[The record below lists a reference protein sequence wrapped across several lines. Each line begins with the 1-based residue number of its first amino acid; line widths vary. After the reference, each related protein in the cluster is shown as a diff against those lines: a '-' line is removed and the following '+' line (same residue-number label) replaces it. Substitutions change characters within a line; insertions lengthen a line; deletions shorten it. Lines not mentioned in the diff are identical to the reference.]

1 MKISNIKEAPLL
13 RAYLLINQEKNKKVF
28 KSIQPEISKM
38 SELFGP
44 DFDRKLHLI
53 LFNDIDFKDLK
64 SLQKS
69 KDRKIQY
76 FLQDFPQF
84 IDRVDF
90 IDIFSQILMETKN
103 TGTATEIFN
112 GLNKQCKLNI
122 ENQMK
127 LLISF
132 IMSDTEKYQEEASDI
147 LLEKCKDVYKDKKI
161 NILTEKTVGNLK
173 LILENLKYE
182 EEENENSEKGDNSK
196 LKQIEEYYKYFMNYD
211 EDCNSCQTSAD
222 DIKQISDL
230 DKIIDTGSEDPVE
243 IEKLFTELGPF
254 ILGNK
259 INISNSDTISSEID
273 VERLGFFIIYMINNP
288 VVRMTEELKEVNKT
302 FLESFVKNIGQSL
315 SSNSNINFDE
325 CKKLLDENVNKD
337 ISWDLDAIYKLFKK
351 NIDSMDANQ
360 ILNSFDNPLFC
371 IKDKKKFEFL
381 IEILHKLNIFKDDNE
396 SSKDKFYKNLIFT
409 KWNNEI
415 NQIEFIDFMI
425 NNEDINK
432 NSYYG
437 LKNYNG
443 NKITEEI
450 DNKIKEIYRNNL
462 NIKPQFLVENWKI
475 LDLIEILLQLSKGDF
490 YNSVKEIFKWP
501 IQNVPEILSLVLV
514 SINHDADSFLYN
526 ELTFEVIPKLLTSKI
541 QNQELVEEI
550 WKLNKNLIISIFNQM
565 WEPQQ
570 EFSNLSTLFDIINT
584 KLPDALP
591 IFVNTKYNYFSVN
604 LAIYAAKRDYLN
616 LKQWLEERL
625 TKAEDE
631 FVDAI
636 LDYIKKNVI
645 LQCSG
650 SPNSGILEKA
660 QLTSESLAI
669 ILENIIRVCENSKQ
683 LSQKTKKY
691 CQEIYKNIFELF
703 EEIQIQSNN
712 IEEIDKEAY
721 QILKSMF
728 NGEISVDNVIDKL
741 ISYEKSESQKENEIY
756 VFLIHSIFNE
766 YNFYYQYPEKEL
778 KKAGEL
784 LGKIINNNVL
794 EGILVTISLKFIFEG
809 IKSGKGSLY
818 IFSTIALNQFIGKIS
833 QWPHFMNSLIDIPE
847 IKNDKELYQK
857 LLKQFNESKKKEK
870 GINSEYSPG
879 EEAESLLESG
889 DKNIEIATG
898 REYSLDKD
906 DKNNSKQYD
915 KLKNKLS
922 GPAISFDNLSKINT
936 NENQNQ
942 ISEEIINKIKF
953 IFATPNKS
961 NLPDK
966 LKDLKSI
973 FKEEKIIKWFGQ
985 YFIKYLITTEN
996 VPNFQKYYEIF
1007 DQLKNKELHKEII
1020 KVTIMSVIKNVTNN
1034 YDTMSSENK
1043 SKEALKNLGKWLGE
1057 YKISKERPILA
1068 KDLDFKTLIINACE
1082 NGKLHLVIPFICCVF
1097 NYAKN
1102 SKVFKVT
1109 NPWINSILN
1118 LLAELNGNAVVDQ
1131 SIKAEIKNL
1140 FDTLKADV
1148 NSWPKTK
1155 ELEKCQIKVNST
1167 FYGDIDKEFLYKKIS
1182 VLDDYINNLLGT
1194 FNSDPNIYTRNSKK
1208 NSANNN
1214 SISENNLYSQNDV
1227 IKLLGEVMNSSIQEI
1242 IPDIIDKNVKTSIG
1256 AAISLVNKDF
1266 MYEKDEYKYISA
1278 LENTMKM
1285 LAMSLSTMN
1294 SKELLK
1300 KNIDNEF
1307 NKILGMKNLAKK
1319 TIEKIKLQPNPEF
1332 LSIGLEY
1339 IQNFINKEALKI
1351 LYENPQVK
1359 EVLEKRRKNNINTN
1373 NSNNISNNIFL
1384 DDRHLDEFEKIKNI
1398 LPDKLQP
1405 NENYI
1410 SEDELK
1416 IYDKFGKLYQIL
1428 NNRGDAGK
1436 NSFLNTIYRIL
1447 KEVLDN
1453 MAAGKLSFR
1462 DYDYCM
1468 ANVQN
1473 ISQKIEANYD
1483 DDDQQLVCLEKIISE
1498 SKIDKN
1504 LEIELARKT
1513 LEYAINAI
1521 KNGNILLLN
1530 VYSYILKGWT
1540 TLNSEISDD
1549 ITKKLLEYDDIF
1561 IRYKYEL
1568 YHNFIKKKIIDTDK
1582 LEKYFIEILNK
1593 NGSDLLARNLLKR
1606 IISKPKNSRSYYYD
1620 ENSNTFYNLFSNKSV
1635 IPSCL
1640 LGINTNNILNM
1651 KYNNITYYKTIKKI
1665 FEYTSSYLKNENSP
1679 TIISELRKIIKENN
1693 KKHQDLQ
1700 LDNCF
1705 YLILLICEICIKGPF
1720 ESQKEILTLCLPHY
1734 AALVTYFMIY
1744 LIEKPDKIKLFQ
1756 KIIFGIY
1763 NFFSLDYVKSEKNL
1777 NQRGYF
1783 QLMYNLLYLINKNPN
1798 DENILES
1805 NHKKIHYLY
1814 AIPEFLKLTT
1824 PKNYPGFV
1832 MGWLELLSCNYFV
1845 SNFLESS
1852 SYLLHSKKKEKN
1864 EKYEKY
1870 LSLLIDLLNYL
1881 DKLNDII
1888 ISDYN
1893 FVIFL
1898 ENIYKYFFF
1907 LANTYPEFVSS
1918 YYYQLITS
1926 LSGDSS
1932 SYIQLKNIILSASPR
1947 NIPISD
1953 IELILS
1959 NSEEDEKTED
1969 SNSIGDNNSTNS
1981 NNSNLYSTIK
1991 KTTTIL
1997 FDTGVFLEKKEIK
2010 SYIDKYINE
2019 EKDSFL
2025 QNMVKF
2031 LENIKD
2037 EKEENQIFNAIVIY
2051 WSQSKHK
2058 HYLSEKSIK
2067 SREIIFKFYLYLL
2080 LKLNESQR
2088 NLLINAILNS
2098 LRFPCVQT
2106 MSYSLLLQELFFEI
2120 KNDEIKEHLLNNLF
2134 ERLLY
2139 KPLPWGI
2146 RYTMVNLYK
2155 NQKFVK
2161 IIKPFLEKYKLNNFL
2176 QKIVNN
2182 CKENDLKNFAFENI

>member
-28 KSIQPEISKM
+28 KSIQPEITKM

-64 SLQKS
+64 GLQKS

-84 IDRVDF
+84 IDRADF
-90 IDIFSQILMETKN
+90 IDMFSQILMDTKN
-103 TGTATEIFN
+103 TGTTTEIFN
-112 GLNKQCKLNI
+112 GLNKQCKLSM

-132 IMSDTEKYQEEASDI
+132 IMSDTEKYQEEANNI

-161 NILTEKTVGNLK
+161 NTLTEKTVGK
-173 LILENLKYE
+173 LQIILENLLYE
-182 EEENENSEKGDNSK
+182 EEENENGEKGENSK
-196 LKQIEEYYKYFMNYD
+196 AKQIEEYYKYFMNYE

-243 IEKLFTELGPF
+243 IEKLFIELGPF
-254 ILGNK
+254 IVGNK
-259 INISNSDTISSEID
+259 INVSNSETISSEID
-273 VERLGFFIIYMINNP
+273 VERLGSFIIYMINNP
-288 VVRMTEELKEVNKT
+288 VIRMTEELKEVNKT
-302 FLESFVKNIGQSL
+302 FLESLVKNNNQSL

-337 ISWDLDAIYKLFKK
+337 LSWDLDAIYKLFKK

-360 ILNSFDNPLFC
+360 ILNALDNPLFC
-371 IKDKKKFEFL
+371 IKDKKKFELL
-381 IEILHKLNIFKDDNE
+381 IEIIHKLNIFKEDNE
-396 SSKDKFYKNLIFT
+396 SNKDKFYKNLIFT

-425 NNEDINK
+425 NNEDINEK
-432 NSYYG
+432 SYYG

-443 NKITEEI
+443 NKISDEI
-450 DNKIKEIYRNNL
+450 DNKIIEAYSNNSS
-462 NIKPQFLVENWKI
+462 IKHQFLLENWKI
-475 LDLIEILLQLSKGDF
+475 LDLIETLIELSKGEF

-501 IQNVPEILSLVLV
+501 IQNIPEILSLVLV
-514 SINHDADSFLYN
+514 SINHDADAFLYN
-526 ELTFEVIPKLLTSKI
+526 ELTFEVIPKILTSKN
-541 QNQELVEEI
+541 QNQGLVEEI
-550 WKLNKNLIISIFNQM
+550 WKLNKHLIISIFNQM

-570 EFSNLSTLFDIINT
+570 ELSNLSTLFDIINN
-584 KLPDALP
+584 KLPDTLP
-591 IFVNTKYNYFSVN
+591 IFVNSKYNFFSVS
-604 LAIYAAKRDYLN
+604 LAIYAAKRGYLN

-645 LQCSG
+645 SQCTG
-650 SPNSGILEKA
+650 SSNSGLLERA
-660 QLTSESLAI
+660 QLTSESLAN
-669 ILENIIRVCENSKQ
+669 ILENCIKVCDTSKQ
-683 LSQKTKKY
+683 LSQKTKKH
-691 CQEIYKNIFELF
+691 CQEIYKNIFDLYEDL
-703 EEIQIQSNN
+703 QLQNNN
-712 IEEIDKEAY
+712 IEEIDKEAH
-721 QILKSMF
+721 QILNSMF
-728 NGEISVDNVIDKL
+728 NGEITVDSVIDKL
-741 ISYEKSESQKENEIY
+741 ISYGNSQNPKENEIH
-756 VFLIHSIFNE
+756 VFLMHSIFNE

-778 KKAGEL
+778 KKAAEL
-784 LGKIINNNVL
+784 LGKIINKNVL
-794 EGILVTISLKFIFEG
+794 EGILVTIAQKFILEG
-809 IKSGKGSLY
+809 IKTGKGSLY
-818 IFSTIALNQFIGKIS
+818 TFSTIALNQFIGKIA
-833 QWPHFMNSLIDIPE
+833 QWPNYMNSLIDIPE
-847 IKNDKELYQK
+847 IKNEKELYQK

-870 GINSEYSPG
+870 GINSEYSRG
-879 EEAESLLESG
+879 EEGESLLEIG

-906 DKNNSKQYD
+906 DNNNSKQYD

-922 GPAISFDNLSKINT
+922 GPAISFENISKINT
-936 NENQNQ
+936 NENQTQ

-961 NLPDK
+961 NLQDK
-966 LKDLKSI
+966 LKELKTL
-973 FKEEKIIKWFGQ
+973 FKEDKIIKWFSQ
-985 YFIKYLITTEN
+985 YFVRYLITTEN
-996 VPNFQKYYEIF
+996 IQNFQKYYEIF

-1020 KVTIMSVIKNVTNN
+1020 KMTIMSVIKNVTNN
-1034 YDTMSSENK
+1034 IDTISSENK

-1082 NGKLHLVIPFICCVF
+1082 NGKLNLVIPFICCVF
-1097 NYAKN
+1097 SYAKN

-1118 LLAELNGNAVVDQ
+1118 LLAELNGNENVEQ
-1131 SIKAEIKNL
+1131 NIKAEIKNL
-1140 FDTLKADV
+1140 FDALKTDI

-1155 ELEKCQIKVNST
+1155 ELEKCQIKSNSRP
-1167 FYGDIDKEFLYKKIS
+1167 DIDKDFLYKKIS

-1194 FNSDPNIYTRNSKK
+1194 FNSDPNIYTRNSRK

-1214 SISENNLYSQNDV
+1214 SISENNLYSQNEV
-1227 IKLLGEVMNSSIQEI
+1227 IKLLADVMSECIGEIM
-1242 IPDIIDKNVKTSIG
+1242 PDIIDKNVKTSMG

-1266 MYEKDEYKYISA
+1266 MYEKNEYKYISA

-1285 LAMSLSTMN
+1285 LAMSLSNMN

-1300 KNIDNEF
+1300 KNIDNQF
-1307 NKILGMKNLAKK
+1307 NKILATKNLSKK

-1332 LSIGLEY
+1332 LSIGVEY

-1351 LYENPQVK
+1351 LNDNPQVK
-1359 EVLEKRRKNNINTN
+1359 EVLEKRRKNNSN
-1373 NSNNISNNIFL
+1373 NNNPNNISNNIFL
-1384 DDRHLDEFEKIKNI
+1384 DDRHLDEFDKIKNI

-1405 NENYI
+1405 NENCI
-1410 SEDELK
+1410 SEEELK
-1416 IYDKFGKLYQIL
+1416 IYDKFGKLYQIM
-1428 NNRGDAGK
+1428 NNRGGSGK

-1473 ISQKIEANYD
+1473 ISQKIETNYD

-1498 SKIDKN
+1498 SKIEQN

-1513 LEYAINAI
+1513 LEYAINSI

-1540 TLNSEISDD
+1540 TLNSKISDD

-1620 ENSNTFYNLFSNKSV
+1620 ENSNTFYNLFSNKSI
-1635 IPSCL
+1635 IPSHL
-1640 LGINTNNILNM
+1640 LDINTNSIYNI
-1651 KYNNITYYKTIKKI
+1651 KYNNDLYKQKILYI
-1665 FEYTSSYLKNENSP
+1665 FELVNKYIKNEDNP
-1679 TIISELRKIIKENN
+1679 NIISELRKDIKKN
-1693 KKHQDLQ
+1693 KNADV
-1700 LDNCF
+1700 LDNCV
-1705 YLILLICEICIKGPF
+1705 YLVVIFCEICIRGPL
-1720 ESQKEILTLCLPHY
+1720 ESQKNTLNLCFPY
-1734 AALVTYFMIY
+1734 NAALVIY
-1744 LIEKPDKIKLFQ
+1744 IIIYIKEKSDKLKLFQ
-1756 KIIFGIY
+1756 RVISGIY
-1763 NFFSLDYVKSEKNL
+1763 NVFHKDYIKSEKNI

-1783 QLMYNLLYLINKNPN
+1783 QLIYNLIYLLNKNPN
-1798 DENILES
+1798 DENILDS
-1805 NHKKIHYLY
+1805 DYKKINYLY
-1814 AIPEFLKLTT
+1814 LIPEFLKLAA
-1824 PKNYPGFV
+1824 PANYPGFV
-1832 MGWLELLSCNYFV
+1832 MGWLELISCNIFV

-1870 LSLLIDLLNYL
+1870 LSLLIELLNYL
-1881 DKLNDII
+1881 DTLNDKI

-1893 FVIFL
+1893 YVIFL
-1898 ENIYKYFFF
+1898 EKVYKFFF
-1907 LANTYPEFVSS
+1907 LLTNSYPEFISS

-1926 LSGDSS
+1926 LSGDTSS
-1932 SYIQLKNIILSASPR
+1932 FIQLKNIILSASPR
-1947 NIPISD
+1947 NIPIPD
-1953 IELILS
+1953 IEFGLS
-1959 NSEEDEKTED
+1959 NIEEDEKTDD

-1991 KTTTIL
+1991 KTTTII
-1997 FDTGVFLEKKEIK
+1997 FDTGLFLENKELK
-2010 SYIDKYINE
+2010 SYIDKYVSE
-2019 EKDSFL
+2019 EKESVL
-2025 QNMVKF
+2025 QNMVKS
-2031 LENIKD
+2031 LENIED

-2067 SREIIFKFYLYLL
+2067 SKEIIFKFYFYLL
-2080 LKLNESQR
+2080 LKLNENQR

-2120 KNDEIKEHLLNNLF
+2120 KNDDIKEHILNNLF

-2155 NQKFVK
+2155 KEKFLK
-2161 IIKPFLEKYKLNNFL
+2161 AIKPFIEKYKLNEIL
-2176 QKIVNN
+2176 QKLVNN
-2182 CKENDLKNFAFENI
+2182 CKENDLKNFVFENL